1 MSNEPEVLKQTQQR
15 ELSFGEKAVG
25 LTFNPGGHQA
35 VNSIKTLSAALI
47 DELNN
52 MRNSVDSGE
61 AKAQFTI
68 AIRSIQEGQMWGV
81 KAATWQY

>member
-1 MSNEPEVLKQTQQR
+1 MEDLPKR

-25 LTFNPGGHQA
+25 LTFNPGGHEA
-35 VNSIKTLSAALI
+35 VNSIKKLSAALI
-47 DELNN
+47 DELDA
-52 MRNSVDSGE
+52 MRNSTEKGE